1 MEPTQ
6 KLTHQQQAIAWRRKF
21 LFPMPGDTDYK
32 EMLDSAIWFQL
43 SLISEEYFEMRQEV
57 INVAGEGAESR
68 ADLLKEMADVV
79 FTVFQMSALLD
90 MDLSTALDRIY
101 ESNMTKVNDDG
112 NPVFNENG
120 KAMKTENYVKPDL
133 TGLY

>member
-6 KLTHQQQAIAWRRKF
+6 NLTHQQQAIAWRRKF
-21 LFPMPGDTDYK
+21 LFPMPGDADHK
-32 EMLDSAIWFQL
+32 EKFDEAAWFQL
-43 SLISEEYFEMRQEV
+43 SLISEEYFELRQEV
-57 INVAGEGAESR
+57 VNALGEGAENR

-79 FTVFQMSALLD
+79 FTVYQLSALLG

-101 ESNMTKVNDDG
+101 ESNMTKVDNDG

-120 KAMKTENYVKPDL
+120 KAMKTANYVKPDL

>member
-1 MEPTQ
+1 
-6 KLTHQQQAIAWRRKF
+6 
-21 LFPMPGDTDYK
+21 MPGDTDYK

-120 KAMKTENYVKPDL
+120 KAMKTDNYVKPDL